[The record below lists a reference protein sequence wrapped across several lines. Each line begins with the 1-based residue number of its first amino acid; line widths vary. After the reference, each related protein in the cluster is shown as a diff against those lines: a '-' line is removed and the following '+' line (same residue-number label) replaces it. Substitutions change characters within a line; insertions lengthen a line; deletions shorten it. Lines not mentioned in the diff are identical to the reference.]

1 MMSNKKKPRK
11 IKKNKGKKQSLD
23 VLLTTSKDKFANPM
37 IANQKKFKL
46 FTELSFDEIEQI
58 LFQYGISI
66 TREDIYQEYEK
77 TYNLDHIVD
86 KYYQQYK
93 VQLDEIDKLNTLLDG
108 DCIILYIQKAVKDHY
123 QTNQLPDPD
132 MIVLAIESMNTTT
145 DKNKPKYF
153 LTLLQTINQLKNY
166 REERNMEKLF
176 AETFYDIEAAIDDT
190 IALTLHNIH
199 PSLEISKAIF
209 QEVMTMIHTYE
220 FNYPE
225 YLCSDAL
232 ELIASHGYQAVE
244 KDFRECLK
252 LFPNNKVRFYNAIL
266 SEIELYSK
274 NSKDKKDFMMLYNEA
289 LALDLDSKD
298 DKEMM
303 NIIKENYSDFI

>member
-1 MMSNKKKPRK
+1 
-11 IKKNKGKKQSLD
+11 
-23 VLLTTSKDKFANPM
+23 M
-37 IANQKKFKL
+37 IANQKKLKL
-46 FTELSFDEIEQI
+46 FAEHSFDEIEQV

-66 TREDIYQEYEK
+66 TREDVYQEYEK
-77 TYNLDHIVD
+77 TYNLDFVVD
-86 KYYQQYK
+86 KYHQQYRI
-93 VQLDEIDKLNTLLDG
+93 QLDEIDKLNTLFDG
-108 DCIILYIQKAVKDHY
+108 DCLILYIQKAVKEHY

-132 MIVLAIESMNTTT
+132 MIVLAIESMDMVT

-166 REERNMEKLF
+166 REERNIEKLF
-176 AETFYDIEAAIDDT
+176 AETFYEIETAIDDT
-190 IALTLHNIH
+190 IALTIHNIR

-209 QEVMTMIHTYE
+209 QEVITMIHTYE

-232 ELIASHGYQAVE
+232 ELIARHGYQNVE

-252 LFPNNKVRFYNAIL
+252 LFPNNKVRLYNAIL

-274 NSKDKKDFMMLYNEA
+274 KGKDNKDFMMLYNEV
-289 LALDLDSKD
+289 LALDLVSED
-298 DKEMM
+298 DKQMI